1 MRMWAQR
8 SQQRGDDLEAFG
20 RYNDKMFTGFLAV
33 ILTGLIFAA
42 SAASASSD
50 TASAVAEIEAL
61 EKRLQD
67 LEAAMKKNAA
77 PRPAASAVKQKEVMS
92 GWSYTPGE
100 GVTYDTGRYYLNL
113 TADLIGSVMYMDDGS
128 HMPSFAGK
136 DAWFV
141 GADSAKRSQIGL
153 EGAAAAGRA
162 TIRANVDLGLPVIH
176 PVEQAGFHG
185 WRSYNNENYE
195 NRPGYSKNRE
205 LLENRND
212 QDRTADFELLR
223 GEIDID
229 HPDWGGLA
237 FGYGPVA
244 TDGVITGTFSNVEH
258 MTLEAMDVGRYS
270 SMFTRGGPCGTIGCY
285 IPTVLISGS
294 SYDGPS
300 DARVLLR
307 TPRLWGVGL
316 TGSVTDGSVDL
327 AADWLGNFYGV
338 DARVAAGYR
347 HLKFRR
353 NTLSRI
359 TGWPEIDLAGNLQYA
374 RWHYLDVGRVVGGSI
389 AFKYKSGANMAAG
402 VSITRRN
409 SYSSKHTENAHLL
422 PDEHGLTDSR
432 HWHVAAGWDRDWF
445 DMGETRLLGVY
456 GVNKNNISDADET
469 RYWKIGVEQE
479 IERIDNLQVPIGLDL
494 FANYGVY
501 DFVFEDSGAYNKDM
515 PMPDGAFDRKIKL
528 GLAGLRIRL

>member
-1 MRMWAQR
+1 MQINRKILFA
-8 SQQRGDDLEAFG
+8 LALTLAAPIPVAAEAP
-20 RYNDKMFTGFLAV
+20 
-33 ILTGLIFAA
+33 A
-42 SAASASSD
+42 SPSISAR
-50 TASAVAEIEAL
+50 IEAL
-61 EKRLQD
+61 KKRLQG

-77 PRPAASAVKQKEVMS
+77 PRPTASAVKQKEVMS
-92 GWSYTPGE
+92 GWSYAPGE

-153 EGAAAAGRA
+153 EGAVDAGRVA
-162 TIRANVDLGLPVIH
+162 IRANVDLGLPVIH

-185 WRSYNNENYE
+185 WWNHNNWGYE
-195 NRPGYSKNRE
+195 SWPGYSKKEE
-205 LLENRND
+205 LLENKNN

-229 HPDWGGLA
+229 HPDWGGLTL
-237 FGYGPVA
+237 GYGPVA
-244 TDGVITGTFSNVEH
+244 TDGVITGTFSNIEH

-270 SMFTRGGPCGTIGCY
+270 SLHVYGGPCGTIGCY
-285 IPTVLISGS
+285 MPTALISGS

-456 GVNKNNISDADET
+456 GVNKNNVSDADKT
-469 RYWKIGVEQE
+469 HYWKIGVEQE
-479 IERIDNLQVPIGLDL
+479 VERIGNLQVPVGLDF

-501 DFVFEDSGAYNKDM
+501 DFVLENRGAFNKDI
-515 PMPDGAFDRKIKL
+515 PMPDGALDRKIKL